1 MKATEIGPDGVWRKG
16 ETEIPLLGSLVPV
29 PEEVRQ
35 GKEREEGLF
44 LVEAAAHFDECPRC
58 GGPVDD
64 GIIIVMETARMFP
77 AHCCNTILWFMED
90 DKHAMEAH
98 E

>member
-1 MKATEIGPDGVWRKG
+1 MKAKEIGPDGIWRKG
-16 ETEIPLLGSLVPV
+16 EPEIPLLGSLIPV

-35 GKEREEGLF
+35 GKDREEGLF
-44 LVEAAAHFDECPRC
+44 LVEAPAHFDECPRC
-58 GGPVDD
+58 CYPVVD
-64 GIIIVMETARMFP
+64 GIIIVMETARMYP

-90 DKHAMEAH
+90 DKYAMETH